1 MKKTVLREL
10 LLALLALVMLCG
22 FALVVPSGRITDEA
36 DARYRE
42 MQLQNDEDNWLLQ
55 YHMN

>member
-10 LLALLALVMLCG
+10 LLALVTLVMLCG
-22 FALVVPSGRITDEA
+22 FALAIPSGRITDEA
-36 DARYRE
+36 DERYRE

-55 YHMN
+55 YHTN